1 MFNQIKSSSEN
12 KVLITELTRRFGL
25 GAENVIA
32 RIAIAYSLHSGLR
45 FSPLDVKDSGG
56 KEYTKNVLFGNLF
69 DSYLYAMCTAY
80 GIPSN
85 NRDIP
90 RYFKIHLD
98 HGIDLIHKEITNNPN
113 LIGFDF
119 LFEKIKIGLSE
130 ICSRTS
136 NS

>member
-1 MFNQIKSSSEN
+1 
-12 KVLITELTRRFGL
+12 
-25 GAENVIA
+25 
-32 RIAIAYSLHSGLR
+32 
-45 FSPLDVKDSGG
+45 
-56 KEYTKNVLFGNLF
+56 
-69 DSYLYAMCTAY
+69 MCTAY

-98 HGIDLIHKEITNNPN
+98 HGIELIHKEITNNPN